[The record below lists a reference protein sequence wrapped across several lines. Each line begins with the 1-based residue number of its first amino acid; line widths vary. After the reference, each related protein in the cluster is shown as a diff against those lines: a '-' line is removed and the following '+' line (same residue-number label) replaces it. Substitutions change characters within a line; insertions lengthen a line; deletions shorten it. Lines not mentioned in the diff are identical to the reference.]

1 MSRFIGAQCGVCKTL
16 ESFPQPSQVALSP
29 NVVVK
34 PAQSPSEQW
43 HGKRLL
49 NFLSWTLIYSSNI
62 WLVLHVQTC
71 VVLITMKVACPPM
84 SALDVGFKLSEYL
97 TLNSFLLSL
106 MTLSLVDGVWQ
117 VALLVFSPGL
127 RTEFSVCWS
136 TSERGGAQKTPFS
149 ALPEEFTHKSRKKF
163 PKGESLRKLGERRRE

>member
-16 ESFPQPSQVALSP
+16 ESFSQPSQVALSP

-34 PAQSPSEQW
+34 PAQSPSEPW

-117 VALLVFSPGL
+117 VEITCLFPRLENRVLSVLVYLREGRRTKDPLFSTP
-127 RTEFSVCWS
+127 
-136 TSERGGAQKTPFS
+136 RGVYSQIQKKVP
-149 ALPEEFTHKSRKKF
+149 
-163 PKGESLRKLGERRRE
+163 